1 MMQSGV
7 KIYLLS
13 VGVSARTGVIGD
25 DNYRLGLMSR
35 WMGIYV
41 IIINIITIPIF

>member
-1 MMQSGV
+1 MQSGV

-25 DNYRLGLMSR
+25 DNYRLG
-35 WMGIYV
+35 V
-41 IIINIITIPIF
+41 IRGDGYIIHNKHHHHEQRVT